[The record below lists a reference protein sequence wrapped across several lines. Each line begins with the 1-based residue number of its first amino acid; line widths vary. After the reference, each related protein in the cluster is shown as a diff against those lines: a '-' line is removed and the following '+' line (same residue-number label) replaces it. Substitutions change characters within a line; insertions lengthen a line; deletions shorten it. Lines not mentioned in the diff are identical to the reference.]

1 MPPPESEWM
10 LWAMRLKT
18 SLRAELDKEAQSMR
32 TRRAEL
38 EQDRA
43 MLNTL
48 KNDIKNLA
56 ARNEHLQDSNS
67 GLQDRILEVESSSI
81 AREQNSAIESD
92 ILREAARLL
101 AEQLKG
107 VVEGFEQF
115 KRESKTRQETQ
126 QREQQELREQ
136 VVRLMSKI
144 HAEDQKKAGPFDLIE
159 ISKPKAS
166 FVDPMA
172 ARKTFLEA
180 TTVDDGPDE
189 VIEQPQSYHDPQP
202 ADLSITQ
209 GKATYQEYLAT
220 GESFV
225 KRAVQQAEAQA
236 VKAYIQGMRQRFRRK
251 PVWDTLEAK
260 GWTWANAKQEMQTII
275 DEGRR
280 RRQSRRTIQL
290 PPLGEVD

>member
-18 SLRAELDKEAQSMR
+18 SVRVELDQEVQSVH
-32 TRRAEL
+32 TRCAKL
-38 EQDRA
+38 EQDA
-43 MLNTL
+43 TMLDVL
-48 KNDIKNLA
+48 KKDVKNLA
-56 ARNEHLQDSNS
+56 ASYEHLQNSSS
-67 GLQDRILEVESSSI
+67 GLQNRILEVESGSI
-81 AREQNSAIESD
+81 TRDQNYAIESD

-107 VVEGFEQF
+107 VVEGFEEF
-115 KRESKTRQETQ
+115 KRESKARQETQ

-136 VVRLMSKI
+136 IIGLMSKI
-144 HAEDQKKAGPFDLIE
+144 HAEDQKEAGRFDLID

-166 FVDPMA
+166 FADPMP
-172 ARKTFLEA
+172 ARKTFPEA
-180 TTVDDGPDE
+180 TTIDDVPDE
-189 VIEQPQSYHDPQP
+189 AVDQPQSFRVPQHS
-202 ADLSITQ
+202 DLSITQ

-225 KRAVQQAEAQA
+225 EKAIHQAEAQA

-260 GWTWANAKQEMQTII
+260 GWTWANAKHEMQRII

-290 PPLGEVD
+290 PPLGEFD